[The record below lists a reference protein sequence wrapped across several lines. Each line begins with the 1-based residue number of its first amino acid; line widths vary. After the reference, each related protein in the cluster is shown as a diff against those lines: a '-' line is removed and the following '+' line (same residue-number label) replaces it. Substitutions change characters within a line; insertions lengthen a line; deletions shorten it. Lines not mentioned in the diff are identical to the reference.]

1 MNDLLK
7 KMNTKQKVLAFCF
20 SAAISLSLVF
30 AGYVLT
36 VPFVLWTLY
45 LTPKVKKELGDL
57 LDEDDEEL

>member
-20 SAAISLSLVF
+20 SAAISLSVVF
-30 AGYVLT
+30 AGSV
-36 VPFVLWTLY
+36 VSIPFVLWTLY

-57 LDEDDEEL
+57 LDKDEEEL

>member
-30 AGYVLT
+30 AGSVL
-36 VPFVLWTLY
+36 VIPFVVWALY

-57 LDEDDEEL
+57 LDEDDEL

>member
-20 SAAISLSLVF
+20 SAAICLSLVF
-30 AGYVLT
+30 AGSILT
-36 VPFVLWTLY
+36 IPFVMWALY

-57 LDEDDEEL
+57 LDEDDEL